1 MVPQQSAIAPPATYQ
16 PQQHMIPTPQQA
28 FHPQQPQHHHYNPS
42 NVPQQMYV
50 QQPQQQMYQQQPQ
63 PMYVQQPQQQMY
75 QQQPQPMYVQQPQ
88 QPIYQQST
96 QHTARYSQTPNQGRQ
111 VEISVT
117 QQVSQQPP
125 HQFAPSPPAASY
137 PQQQQLQYGQNQ
149 VGVPPPVQYAQNPP
163 PPHP

>member
-1 MVPQQSAIAPPATYQ
+1 
-16 PQQHMIPTPQQA
+16 
-28 FHPQQPQHHHYNPS
+28 
-42 NVPQQMYV
+42 
-50 QQPQQQMYQQQPQ
+50 MYQQQPPVYAPQHQ
-63 PMYVQQPQQQMY
+63 PV
-75 QQQPQPMYVQQPQ
+75 
-88 QPIYQQST
+88 YQQST

-125 HQFAPSPPAASY
+125 QQFAAPPTASY
-137 PQQQQLQYGQNQ
+137 PQQQLQYGQNQ